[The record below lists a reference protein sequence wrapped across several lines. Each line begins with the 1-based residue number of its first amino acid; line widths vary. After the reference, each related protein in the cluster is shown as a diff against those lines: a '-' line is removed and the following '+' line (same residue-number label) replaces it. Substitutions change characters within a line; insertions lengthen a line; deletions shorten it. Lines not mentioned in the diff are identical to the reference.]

1 MLLRTKR
8 SRTPKVVIVGAG
20 PAGSACA
27 LELRTLGAAEVV
39 VIDRATYP
47 RRKVCGSGLSP
58 LALTQLRRLGVLDD
72 LRDVYVDMTGLRAVG
87 PSGLEVV
94 LQGPKGAWVVPRSEL
109 DHRLVM
115 AAVRKGAKLVEGTRV
130 TGVVEAPNGE
140 VRGVRTQDEVIEAD
154 LVVIAN
160 GSPSNFEVDAHPRE
174 GIRTIMGWWK
184 GRLPQNIG
192 AMIWDAR
199 LGGYYAWAFPEPD
212 DVVNVGITIPDT
224 FERSSRLREL
234 FQEILDDHFRD
245 VVAGGEQL
253 GRWMGHPATVTTRV
267 GKVASARQL
276 FIGEAARLVCPAT
289 VEGISFALESG
300 RIAAHTIDRAFDP
313 DRGLSRAAQQRY
325 RLELGARMLPTFLAG
340 QGFYRIMR
348 SDRARSALTRIIDP
362 RVVASG
368 LTHFVG
374 ASSTAS

>member
-1 MLLRTKR
+1 MLLRTNR

-27 LELRTLGAAEVV
+27 LELRRLGSTEVV
-39 VIDRATYP
+39 VVDRATYP

-58 LALTQLRRLGVLDD
+58 LALKQLRQLGILDE

-94 LQGPKGAWVVPRSEL
+94 LQGSKGAWVVPRSEL

-115 AAVRKGAKLVEGTRV
+115 AAVKHGAQLREGTRV
-130 TGVVEAPNGE
+130 TGVLEAPDGE
-140 VRGVRTQDEVIEAD
+140 IRGVQTQDGDIEAD
-154 LVVIAN
+154 AVVIAN
-160 GSPSNFEVDAHPRE
+160 GSPSNFEVDASPRD

-184 GRLPQNIG
+184 GRLPHNVG

-212 DVVNVGITIPDT
+212 EVVNIGITIPDT

-234 FQEILDDHFRD
+234 FSEILDDHFREI
-245 VVAGGEQL
+245 VSSGEQV

-267 GKVASARQL
+267 GKVASSRQI
-276 FIGEAARLVCPAT
+276 FVGEAARLVCPAT

-300 RIAAHTIDRAFDP
+300 RIAAQTIDRSLDP
-313 DRGLSRAAQQRY
+313 DRGLSRAAQHRY
-325 RLELGARMLPTFLAG
+325 RLELGTRMLPTFIAG
-340 QGFYRIMR
+340 ESFYRIMR
-348 SDRARSALTRIIDP
+348 SHRARSTLMRIVDP
-362 RVVASG
+362 RMLASG
-368 LTHFVG
+368 LSHFVG
-374 ASSTAS
+374 ASSSAH

>member
-1 MLLRTKR
+1 MLFRTKK
-8 SRTPKVVIVGAG
+8 SRAPKVVIVGAG

-27 LELRTLGAAEVV
+27 LELRRLGSAEVV
-39 VIDRATYP
+39 VVDRATYP

-58 LALTQLRRLGVLDD
+58 LALRQLRSLGVLDG

-94 LQGPKGAWVVPRSEL
+94 LRGSKGAWVVPRSEL
-109 DHRLVM
+109 DHRLIM
-115 AAVRKGAKLVEGTRV
+115 AAVRQGAVLKEGTRV
-130 TGVVEAPNGE
+130 MGVLESPDGE
-140 VRGVRTQDEVIEAD
+140 VRGVETQDESIEAD
-154 LVVIAN
+154 FVVIAN
-160 GSPSNFEVDAHPRE
+160 GSPSNFEVDAHPRD

-184 GRLPQNIG
+184 GRLPNNVG

-224 FERSSRLREL
+224 YERASRLREL
-234 FQEILDDHFRD
+234 FSEILEDHFREI
-245 VVAGGEQL
+245 VVGGEQL

-276 FIGEAARLVCPAT
+276 FVGEAARLVCPAT

-300 RIAAHTIDRAFDP
+300 RIAAQTIDRSLDP
-313 DRGLSRAAQQRY
+313 ERGLSRAAQHRY

-340 QGFYRIMR
+340 EGFFRIMR
-348 SDRARSALTRIIDP
+348 SNRARSVLTRIIDP
-362 RVVASG
+362 RMVASG

-374 ASSTAS
+374 ASSAAS